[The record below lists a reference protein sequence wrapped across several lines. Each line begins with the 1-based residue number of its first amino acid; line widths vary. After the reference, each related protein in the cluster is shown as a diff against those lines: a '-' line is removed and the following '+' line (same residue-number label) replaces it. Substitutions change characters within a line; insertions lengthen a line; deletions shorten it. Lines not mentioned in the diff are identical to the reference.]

1 MSAAGHANY
10 RPLRDDNRPPGS
22 LREYLS
28 SLGTR
33 EHEGLRP
40 VRRRAAGQPTVSQE
54 HIAPGAARQSK
65 PSKEEGST
73 P

>member
-1 MSAAGHANY
+1 MSAAAHANY
-10 RPLRDDNRPPGS
+10 RPLRDDNRPPGN
-22 LREYLS
+22 LREYLA

-33 EHEGLRP
+33 EHGGLDLG
-40 VRRRAAGQPTVSQE
+40 AAGQPTVSQE

>member
-1 MSAAGHANY
+1 MRIIGHYATITDRRAASESIC
-10 RPLRDDNRPPGS
+10 LLSVPGS
-22 LREYLS
+22 TKGS
-28 SLGTR
+28 D
-33 EHEGLRP
+33 P
-40 VRRRAAGQPTVSQE
+40 CAAGQPTVSQE